1 MADTTST
8 LTEAAQAASVASG
21 SLCADTLPLLQTFL
35 VPLLILAT
43 AIAAW
48 LVQRAV
54 LARRAAFDYIANHE
68 LRDEWEHLAA
78 TALSH
83 LAARDTKD
91 AWATIAT
98 DWSQGTLSQDDL
110 DHIKP
115 ILRWLNRR
123 EFVSIGLLN
132 GSIHQPTYADWWEF
146 RSSASGNVP
155 RPSSKPCDPP
165 TTATKASSPSSTNSQ
180 PPRSSA
186 TCPAGQQPTRST
198 PTRDPEPLIAPSRT
212 GSPPRDGP
220 LVGAARL
227 ATPSA
232 PVPRRR
238 PAGRLQ

>member
-132 GSIHQPTYADWWEF
+132 GSIHQPTYADWWGIPLIRERERATPFLQALRSTDHGDEGLFAKFDELATSQKF
-146 RSSASGNVP
+146 RDLSGWTAADSIHADP
-155 RPSSKPCDPP
+155 RP
-165 TTATKASSPSSTNSQ
+165 
-180 PPRSSA
+180 
-186 TCPAGQQPTRST
+186 
-198 PTRDPEPLIAPSRT
+198 
-212 GSPPRDGP
+212 
-220 LVGAARL
+220 
-227 ATPSA
+227 
-232 PVPRRR
+232 
-238 PAGRLQ
+238 